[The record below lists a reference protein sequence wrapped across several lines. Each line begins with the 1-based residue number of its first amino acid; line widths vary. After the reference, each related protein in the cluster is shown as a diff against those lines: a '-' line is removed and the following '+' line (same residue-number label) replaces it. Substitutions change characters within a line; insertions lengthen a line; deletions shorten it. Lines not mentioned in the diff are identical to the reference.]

1 MKQLKYIT
9 GAALCMVIIAT
20 SCTEVK
26 REPGRVYMPDMA
38 YSRAYETYAE
48 RDSNIFTTTRNSWGA
63 DDSVKIFYNN
73 EPVAGTVGRQQD
85 FVYHIEKD
93 KIGDSANYHAAAAM
107 QNPFQFDSSS
117 LKEAERIYLINCGI
131 CHGTALDGNGP
142 LYKDGAGPYPAKP
155 AMLVGDPKYA
165 AMPGG
170 QMFYSITYGKN
181 LMGSYASQVTPKQRW
196 QIITYIKSKQEA
208 AAPKPAATSSSTA
221 TSPAKDSTAKK

>member
-9 GAALCMVIIAT
+9 GVALCMVIIAS

-48 RDSNIFTTTRNSWGA
+48 RDSNIFTTTKNSWGS

-85 FVYHIEKD
+85 YVYHIQKD
-93 KIGDSANYHAAAAM
+93 KVGDTANYYASRETVS
-107 QNPFQFDSSS
+107 PFQFDSSS
-117 LKEAERIYLINCGI
+117 LKEAERLYLINCGI

-142 LYKDGAGPYPAKP
+142 LYKDGTGPFPAKP
-155 AMLVGDPKYA
+155 AMLVGDAKYTS
-165 AMPGG
+165 MPRG

-196 QIITYIKSKQEA
+196 QIIAYIKSKQDA
-208 AAPKPAATSSSTA
+208 AAPKPAAAGAS
-221 TSPAKDSTAKK
+221 KDSAAKK